1 MTDETR
7 PGAEAAGRPILLDVE
22 AIQRL
27 LPHRPPFLLVDRV
40 VEHEKGKRL
49 VAWKSVTMGEPFF
62 TGHFPGHP
70 VMPGVL
76 VLEAMA
82 QAAALLAILDLPP
95 EDVER
100 KVTYLLGIDGAR
112 FRRTVVPGD
121 RLELEVEVLRHK
133 GAVWKIQGRA
143 RVDGQVAAEAEYLAM
158 LADPEHKP

>member
-1 MTDETR
+1 MSE
-7 PGAEAAGRPILLDVE
+7 GAGSGQASGRAIVLDVE
-22 AIQRL
+22 AIQRI

-40 VEHEKGKRL
+40 VEHEQGKRL

-62 TGHFPGHP
+62 TGHFPAHP

-95 EDVER
+95 EEVAK
-100 KVTYLLGIDGAR
+100 KVTYLMGIDGAR

-121 RLELEVEVLRHK
+121 RLELEVQVVRHK
-133 GAVWKIQGRA
+133 GAVWKIQGTA

-158 LADPEHKP
+158 LADPEQKP

>member
-1 MTDETR
+1 MSEKTTN
-7 PGAEAAGRPILLDVE
+7 PAEAAGRTILFDIE
-22 AIQRL
+22 AIQRI

-40 VEHEKGKRL
+40 VEHEQGKRL

-76 VLEAMA
+76 ILEAMA
-82 QAAALLAILDLPP
+82 QAAALLAILDLS
-95 EDVER
+95 EEEVR
-100 KVTYLLGIDGAR
+100 KKVTYLMGIDNAR

-121 RLELEVEVLRHK
+121 RLELEVEVVKHK
-133 GAVWKIQGRA
+133 GAVWKTQGKA

-158 LADPEHKP
+158 LADPEQK